1 MDIIKLQGFKP
12 SLESLKAS
20 LDDTVPNLSYNAI
33 CEYFANECKE
43 IAYQMAR
50 DCNQYERPAIYLKS
64 VLETLERDIL
74 DEYL

>member
-1 MDIIKLQGFKP
+1 MDIIKWQGFKP

-33 CEYFANECKE
+33 CEYLANECKE

-50 DCNQYERPAIYLKS
+50 ECNQYERPAIYLKS